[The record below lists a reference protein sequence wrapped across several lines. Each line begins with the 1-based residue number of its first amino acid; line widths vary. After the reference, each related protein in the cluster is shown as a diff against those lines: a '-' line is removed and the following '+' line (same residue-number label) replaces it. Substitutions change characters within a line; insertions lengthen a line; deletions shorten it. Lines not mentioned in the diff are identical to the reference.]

1 MNLLLT
7 SKQRKDI
14 ILKNRNGNYP
24 GDESSENDVAKYTM
38 GVTANLT
45 SVDAR
50 RLRRYEEAGLLK
62 PARTEGKQRLYS
74 GREVELCKEIAKL
87 EDEGI
92 NLEGVKAIIGM
103 RRGERE

>member
-1 MNLLLT
+1 MT
-7 SKQRKDI
+7 RETD
-14 ILKNRNGNYP
+14 NGL
-24 GDESSENDVAKYTM
+24 GGEGSSEKDMAKYTM
-38 GVTANLT
+38 GVTVRLT
-45 SVDAR
+45 GVDAR

-74 GREVELCKEIAKL
+74 GREVELCREIAKL

-92 NLEGVKAIIGM
+92 NLEGVRAILGM